1 MFYNNIINTKAFY
14 DNWTLNIKD
23 LSKASYAMN
32 NFILNTLSKFFNL
45 NDNFTLKMYRKYDIN
60 KRDTDSIFVYDKPE
74 DFDQYE
80 EYMNFTTEYKISDN
94 DVFITINIPDYVNY
108 YYYLIIKINRY

>member
-1 MFYNNIINTKAFY
+1 MFYNNIIKTKAFY

-32 NFILNTLSKFFNL
+32 NFI
-45 NDNFTLKMYRKYDIN
+45 
-60 KRDTDSIFVYDKPE
+60 DKPE
-74 DFDQYE
+74 DFGQYE